1 MLVGT
6 GIDIVEIER
15 IAHSIARYGDHFL
28 SRIFTPAE
36 IVYCQHKKSFA
47 ESFAARFAA
56 KEAGAKALGTGIQH
70 GVTWKE
76 LEVQRLPGGRPTLHL
91 TGRALEIANRMGV
104 AHVSLSLTHTAT
116 LAMASVQL
124 ENGL

>member
-6 GIDIVEIER
+6 GIDMIEIHRIAQSIER
-15 IAHSIARYGDHFL
+15 FGERFL
-28 SRIFTPAE
+28 SRVFTPDE
-36 IVYCQHKKSFA
+36 IAYCQRKKNSA

-76 LEVQRLPGGRPTLHL
+76 IEVRREQGSRPTLHL
-91 TGRALEIANRMGV
+91 SGRAAFLAERMGV
-104 AHVSLSLTHTAT
+104 RRIALSLTHSTT
-116 LAMASVQL
+116 MAMAAVHL
-124 ENGL
+124 ED